1 MEKGGNSHFI
11 ILATELTLL
20 LSFMK
25 QEIPN
30 IFLILFKV
38 KHINP
43 FPSPLP
49 PPRFWKSINIIFHRS
64 GEARTLFSNC
74 WVELILD
81 AKATSQT
88 MGCGTLAVCC
98 KPMPGHA
105 FPHL

>member
-49 PPRFWKSINIIFHRS
+49 PPDSERVL
-64 GEARTLFSNC
+64 TLYFTG
-74 WVELILD
+74 VGRHVLY
-81 AKATSQT
+81 
-88 MGCGTLAVCC
+88 
-98 KPMPGHA
+98 
-105 FPHL
+105 FPTAE